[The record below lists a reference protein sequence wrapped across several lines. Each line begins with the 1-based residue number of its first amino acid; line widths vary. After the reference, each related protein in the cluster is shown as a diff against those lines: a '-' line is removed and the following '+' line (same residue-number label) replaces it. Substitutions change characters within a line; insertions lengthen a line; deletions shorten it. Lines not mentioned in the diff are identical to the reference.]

1 MVVGILILEIA
12 LKWCKSLKDKRSE
25 IKPLLI
31 RLHKE
36 FNVSV
41 SELKHQNSHTHAV
54 IGCVEICSAR
64 PHIEQDFSHIV
75 HYLEKHFPNIDM
87 LSQSTEY
94 LF

>member
-1 MVVGILILEIA
+1 MIVGILTIDIA
-12 LKWCKSLKDKRSE
+12 FNWCKSLKDKRSS

-36 FNVSV
+36 FNVGV
-41 SELKHQNSHTHAV
+41 SELKHQSSHKLAG
-54 IGCVEICSAR
+54 IGCVAICNTR
-64 PHIEQDFSHIV
+64 THIEQDFNDIV
-75 HYLEKHFPNIDM
+75 IFLNKQFPNIDI